1 MEEKTR
7 CGWALKNQLEQDYHD
22 SEWGRPVFDDATL
35 FAMLQ
40 LEGMQAGLSWSTVLA
55 RRQTICDAFDG
66 FDPAKIEQYDEQKVE
81 SLLQNPGIIRNR
93 LKVLAVINNARAYR
107 QLCRDCGSLSAYLWA
122 YVGGKPIVNA
132 WQRME
137 DVPASTPLSDAISKD
152 LKKRGFKFVGSTIIY
167 AFMQAVGI
175 VNDHLT
181 SCAFYGH

>member
-1 MEEKTR
+1 M
-7 CGWALKNQLEQDYHD
+7 
-22 SEWGRPVFDDATL
+22 FDDATL

-55 RRQTICDAFDG
+55 RRQTICAAFDG
-66 FDPAKIEQYDEQKVE
+66 FDPVKIEQYDEKKVE
-81 SLLQNPGIIRNR
+81 SLLQDPGIIRNR

-107 QLCRDCGSLSAYLWA
+107 QLCREKGSLSAYLWA
-122 YVGGKPIVNA
+122 YVDGKPIVNA

-137 DVPASTPLSDAISKD
+137 EVPASTPLSDAISKD
-152 LKKRGFKFVGSTIIY
+152 LKKRGFKFVGTTIIY
-167 AFMQAVGI
+167 AFMQAVGM